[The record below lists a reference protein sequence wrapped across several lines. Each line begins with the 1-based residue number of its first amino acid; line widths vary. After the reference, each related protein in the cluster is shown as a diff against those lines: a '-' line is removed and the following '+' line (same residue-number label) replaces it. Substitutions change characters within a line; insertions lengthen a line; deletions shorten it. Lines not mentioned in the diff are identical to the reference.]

1 MAKVLCV
8 GCPFNPP
15 VIHGFTFEPHED
27 GVHYVAEVPE
37 SAHGK
42 FFIGEDGSPFFLEAP
57 KSSGGT
63 DKAPGGGGAQTPGG
77 DQNDAPGGAQGGT
90 ATDPAPD
97 PMDEFRK
104 LRAKVDVAALAKER
118 LGLDLDP
125 EAKMDVLLSA
135 VDAEFKARAAAAAAG
150 TQQ

>member
-8 GCPFNPP
+8 GCPFHPP
-15 VIHGFTFEPHED
+15 VIHGFTFEPHKD
-27 GVHYVAEVPE
+27 GIHYVAEVPE
-37 SAHGK
+37 SALGK
-42 FFIGEDGSPFFLEAP
+42 FFIGEDGSPFFLDAP

-63 DKAPGGGGAQTPGG
+63 DKAPGAGGDQTSGGAQDGTP
-77 DQNDAPGGAQGGT
+77 
-90 ATDPAPD
+90 TDPAPD

-125 EAKMDVLLSA
+125 ESKMDALLA
-135 VDAEFKARAAAAAAG
+135 AIEAEFKARAEAAASG